1 MAPAFPATGRTTSR
15 GHQLLHGVRLEHTE
29 LWKGEKIQ
37 GEAHIPA
44 MLTASGL
51 HTAAIHVDVVRD
63 EAKLRA
69 ALFKAARR
77 HDVLVCDADT
87 EADLQAIAQASLSLG
102 RNTVW
107 VGSAGLARY
116 LPADAGLQRDRRPEA
131 LSPIAEPILFVV
143 GSASRVSRE
152 QVARLAAAPAVELV
166 TVPPAVLHAGAGT
179 ADWNTWRM
187 AVETAMAAGRDTV
200 ILLGSEGHVDLA
212 EGLPLCLA
220 LGALVAPSLHRA
232 GAVVATGGETARAV
246 LSAFGTRGLRLV
258 GELEAGVPISPV
270 VGGRGLPV
278 ITKAGAFGHPDT
290 LLRCRAALRSGAGAV
305 NQAETC

>member
-1 MAPAFPATGRTTSR
+1 
-15 GHQLLHGVRLEHTE
+15 
-29 LWKGEKIQ
+29 
-37 GEAHIPA
+37 
-44 MLTASGL
+44 
-51 HTAAIHVDVVRD
+51 
-63 EAKLRA
+63 
-69 ALFKAARR
+69 
-77 HDVLVCDADT
+77 
-87 EADLQAIAQASLSLG
+87 
-102 RNTVW
+102 
-107 VGSAGLARY
+107 
-116 LPADAGLQRDRRPEA
+116 
-131 LSPIAEPILFVV
+131 
-143 GSASRVSRE
+143 
-152 QVARLAAAPAVELV
+152 
-166 TVPPAVLHAGAGT
+166 VPPAVLHTGAGT